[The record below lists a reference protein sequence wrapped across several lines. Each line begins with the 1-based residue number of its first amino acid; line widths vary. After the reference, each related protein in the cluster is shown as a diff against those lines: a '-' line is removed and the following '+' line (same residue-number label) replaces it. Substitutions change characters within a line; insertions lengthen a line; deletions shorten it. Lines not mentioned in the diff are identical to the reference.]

1 MARFTLPR
9 DLSHGKGAL
18 EALKTFKGKKAM
30 ICVGGGSMKRF
41 GFLARAEQY
50 LKEAGMEVQLFEGIE
65 PDPSVETVMK
75 GAAAMQ
81 AFEPDW
87 IVAMGGGSPIDAAKA
102 MWIKYEYPD
111 ITFEDMCK
119 VFGIPSLRQKA
130 HFCAISSTSGTA
142 TEVTAFSLKALIV
155 CGCLAQR
162 YKDEIQTEIPE
173 VDAIIGTTAIDTI
186 VETVE
191 SVLAGKSE
199 NHLEDIDRAC
209 VYGVPRSVTTGGHFA
224 YLKIAEGCNKRCT
237 YCVIPSVRGNYR
249 SIPME
254 SLVREAKKLVENG
267 AKELIL
273 VAQETTVYGIDLYGE
288 KMLPELLRKL
298 CTIEG
303 LVWIRLLYCYPE
315 EITEDLI
322 QVMKE
327 QPKVCHYLDMP
338 IQHASDKILAKMGRK
353 TRKEELEGIIAKL
366 REEIPDICLRTTLI
380 SGFPGETEKD
390 HEELLDFVNRMEFD
404 RLGVFPYSQEENTPA
419 AEMPD
424 QVEESVK
431 LERQAEI
438 MELQQDIAFDKDE
451 SMIGRSLLAMI
462 EGKVADENAYVARTY
477 RDAPNVDG
485 YLFINTSRELMTGD
499 FVQARVTGAYEYDLI
514 GELEDEFTK

>member
-1 MARFTLPR
+1 MQILFVSLGCDKNLVDTEMMLGQLAEKGYTFT
-9 DLSHGKGAL
+9 DD
-18 EALKTFKGKKAM
+18 EAEADIAVVNSCCFIGDAKEESINTILQLAELKT
-30 ICVGGGSMKRF
+30 
-41 GFLARAEQY
+41 
-50 LKEAGMEVQLFEGIE
+50 EG
-65 PDPSVETVMK
+65 
-75 GAAAMQ
+75 Q
-81 AFEPDW
+81 
-87 IVAMGGGSPIDAAKA
+87 
-102 MWIKYEYPD
+102 
-111 ITFEDMCK
+111 
-119 VFGIPSLRQKA
+119 
-130 HFCAISSTSGTA
+130 
-142 TEVTAFSLKALIV
+142 LKALIV

-173 VDAIIGTTAIDTI
+173 VDAIIGTTAIDRI
-186 VETVE
+186 VETVD
-191 SVLAGKSE
+191 SVLAGKARIISKISTAPAFTGFRE
-199 NHLEDIDRAC
+199 VLRQADI
-209 VYGVPRSVTTGGHFA
+209 FA

-249 SIPME
+249 SIPMD

-315 EITEDLI
+315 EITKELI